1 MTKKKAARGKPGPK
15 PGFQP
20 AVNLRRAAAAM
31 KPPPPAILAA
41 AEPIHKDPL
50 QRSRQIRTMPLAE
63 LRQYAKQVGVRQR
76 DIDELSEDRLRQN
89 CELTVRSLLEAM
101 TE

>member
-1 MTKKKAARGKPGPK
+1 MTKAKAKANRGRPGPK

-20 AVNLRRAAAAM
+20 AVNLRRAAV
-31 KPPPPAILAA
+31 KPPPPAILAT
-41 AEPIHKDPL
+41 EPNHKDPL

-63 LRQYAKQVGVRQR
+63 LRQYATQIGVRKR
-76 DIDELSEDRLRQN
+76 DVDELSEDRLRQN
-89 CELTVRSLLEAM
+89 CELTVRSLVEAM